1 MGQAHCCESHA
12 LLEAP
17 EVAEDDPDYVIS
29 PRVADAHRPQY
40 RASESIWTPRV
51 AAQASEGFGRPVT
64 RLHSDV
70 LAGDFFK
77 QIVTIIWPQV
87 ASVAAKLVEQQF
99 SDTLKEM
106 KTGGAHL
113 VSVVGNMSLNFGSRP
128 PEIRRLL
135 SCRKISLAD
144 EEGVEICCHLHW
156 RAEAN
161 MTLSVGR
168 GMSFGLKGL
177 SADGLACIVFTPL
190 LEETPII
197 GGCHFFFCNI
207 PKLELNLTG
216 LANVVP
222 KRTLKSALKKSLRT
236 TVVLPNRLAVRA
248 GAAVIADVPAFKS
261 PAPVGI
267 LRVHVVSA
275 RNIMKADWGP
285 WGQSDPY
292 CVVSLGMQKHR
303 TATKWDEK
311 NPEWGECADLVVY
324 HHRQLLKLKVF
335 DEDKMKKDDPLGCIL
350 PSYTVARLVREQSE
364 VGKLGVQWIPLETQH
379 LQTKRLLGRRN
390 PQDKSNRLAP
400 SEERSAVCLRVQYFR
415 LQPRVHEEDNNLGP
429 QSPLDHAP
437 SVRLPAADVMLL
449 SVKLWRLVG
458 SPACLDKAKGA
469 KVSLIVGHREDDV
482 VQSTRCRQVSPME
495 SHGCAQKDVDAMR
508 KLNQLGIGADGI
520 AATLGFSADTV
531 KTLIDPQ
538 YTCFGWNTTLY
549 TLVQDAQ
556 TTVKMSIHLEG
567 KWFCLGEPFL
577 PRDFLLD
584 RGFRNKRDIFQVA
597 NWPHGDLGVEVSIE
611 LGEAHPVTTQIAMQ
625 DFEAF
630 DAEGD
635 VLPGEEWSL
644 GAAPEQERNLRPGAS
659 DDNL

>member
-1 MGQAHCCESHA
+1 M
-12 LLEAP
+12 
-17 EVAEDDPDYVIS
+17 
-29 PRVADAHRPQY
+29 
-40 RASESIWTPRV
+40 
-51 AAQASEGFGRPVT
+51 T

-113 VSVVGNMSLNFGSRP
+113 VSVLGDMSLNFGSRP

-135 SCRKISLAD
+135 SCRKISLD
-144 EEGVEICCHLHW
+144 NEDGVEICCHLHW
-156 RAEAN
+156 SAEAN

-168 GMSFGLKGL
+168 GMSVGLKGL

-197 GGCHFFFCNI
+197 GGCHFFFCNV

-261 PAPVGI
+261 PAPIGI
-267 LRVHVVSA
+267 LRVHVICA

-292 CVVSLGMQKHR
+292 CVVSIGMQKHR
-303 TATKWDEK
+303 TATKWDDQ

-350 PSYTVARLVREQSE
+350 PTYTVARLVREQRE

-379 LQTKRLLGRRN
+379 LQGKRLLGRRH
-390 PQDKSNRLAP
+390 PQDKSNRLSP
-400 SEERSAVCLRVQYFR
+400 SEERSAVCLRVQYLRFGPCVNE
-415 LQPRVHEEDNNLGP
+415 QNNNLGTQNP
-429 QSPLDHAP
+429 SDHTT
-437 SVRLPAADVMLL
+437 SVALPAADAMLL

-458 SPACLDKAKGA
+458 SPACLERAKGA
-469 KVSLIVGHREDDV
+469 KVSLIVGDSEDDV
-482 VQSTRCRQVSPME
+482 VQSARCRQVSPME

-508 KLNQLGIGADGI
+508 KLNQLGIGVEDIAD
-520 AATLGFSADTV
+520 TLGFSAETV

-538 YTCFGWNTTLY
+538 YSCFGWNITLH
-549 TLVQDAQ
+549 TLVPDAQ
-556 TTVKMSIHLEG
+556 TSVSLSIQLEG
-567 KWFCLGEPFL
+567 KGFCLGEPFL
-577 PRDFLLD
+577 PRDIFMD
-584 RGFRNKRDIFQVA
+584 RRFHNKRDTFQVA
-597 NWPHGDLGVEVSIE
+597 NWPHGDLSVEVSIE
-611 LGEAHPVTTQIAMQ
+611 LGVANPVTTQTAMQ

-630 DAEGD
+630 DAEGE
-635 VLPGEEWSL
+635 VLPGEEWLL
-644 GAAPEQERNLRPGAS
+644 GTAPEQERNLRPGAS